1 MADVVL
7 VLVFTFFFVLE
18 RHAIR
23 EFFYRV
29 VGEKAATY
37 FRSKETPVVTV
48 LSAWIRGQMFLGLSI
63 FTLTLFGLYLLEWVF

>member
-29 VGEKAATY
+29 VGEKAAAY
-37 FRSKETPVVTV
+37 FRSKEMPVVTV